1 MTLPPLLLKPA
12 ELSRRWQVP
21 DSTLRKWRSAGIGPK
36 FIKIEGI
43 VRYHEDEVRRCEQS
57 MARGAK
63 K

>member
-1 MTLPPLLLKPA
+1 MIPHPPLLKPA
-12 ELSRRWQVP
+12 ELAQRWQVP

-43 VRYHEDEVRRCEQS
+43 VRYHEDEVRRCERS
-57 MARGAK
+57 AARRAK